1 MNYIENIRVNFQKKL
16 INFYEWD
23 CNDNI
28 ILLEKIDVFKVD
40 DNTYQDIILMNI
52 KVDNAFLNSIKNS
65 KNICIFFIDI
75 DSICVKFN
83 ENGIIKEISKLTL
96 EDEEDLLDEF
106 DSIKEYKLK
115 YKKIKNGN
123 NYSYNTRSEDKI
135 INRLNN
141 YLNSNKEDIETINYL
156 YYEWFNRSSN
166 CKDKYNKLLKSI
178 NSEYSIKHEHL
189 YDVIKLLV

>member
-52 KVDNAFLNSIKNS
+52 KVDNTFLNSIKNS

-75 DSICVKFN
+75 DTICVKFN

-123 NYSYNTRSEDKI
+123 NYSYNTRSEDEI

-141 YLNSNKEDIETINYL
+141 YLNSNKEDSETINYL

>member
-52 KVDNAFLNSIKNS
+52 KVDNTFLNSIKNS

-123 NYSYNTRSEDKI
+123 NYSYNTRSEDEI

-141 YLNSNKEDIETINYL
+141 YLNSNKEDSETINYL

>member
-1 MNYIENIRVNFQKKL
+1 M
-16 INFYEWD
+16 
-23 CNDNI
+23 
-28 ILLEKIDVFKVD
+28 
-40 DNTYQDIILMNI
+40 
-52 KVDNAFLNSIKNS
+52 

-123 NYSYNTRSEDKI
+123 NYSYNTRSEDEI

-141 YLNSNKEDIETINYL
+141 YLNSNKEDSETINYL